1 MNTAIVVLNYNDTGT
16 TLPYLKAIRDYSVYS
31 HIIVVDN
38 ASTDP
43 STSEI
48 EAYCAE
54 IGADFLPAKENRGYA
69 AGNNLGIRY
78 AIERYGSDIIFVS
91 NPDIICPQETAAAVV
106 NAFSEHERIG
116 IASGLVHVYDSAH
129 KLKTYS
135 SFAYRTPAVADML
148 LNCFQIITKIQRTVL
163 HTSIYYSA
171 DQVKQNGFLY
181 VEAMSGCFFA
191 ISREAFLAVDGLDE
205 DTFLYY
211 EEAILGQRLKAKGY
225 RGVIVDAPVIHDEKK
240 DKAVG
245 FKKQWRTH
253 TRTQRS
259 AKIYMRKYLHCNALT
274 MALFSAFSLF
284 NFFEKYM
291 LSLVLR

>member
-1 MNTAIVVLNYNDTGT
+1 MKTAIVILNYNDTAT
-16 TLPYLKAIRDYSVYS
+16 TLSYLKAIQGYDIYN
-31 HIIVVDN
+31 HIVVVDN

-43 STSEI
+43 STTELQ
-48 EAYCAE
+48 ACCRE
-54 IGADFLPAKENRGYA
+54 IGADFVQAQLNRGYA
-69 AGNNLGIRY
+69 SGNNLGIRY

-91 NPDIICPQETAAAVV
+91 NPDIICSQETATAVV

-116 IASGLVHVYDSAH
+116 IASGLVHVFDSDH
-129 KLKTYS
+129 RLKTYS
-135 SFAYRTPAVADML
+135 SFAYKTPAVADML

-225 RGVIVDAPVIHDEKK
+225 RGVVVDVPVIHDEKT

-253 TRTQRS
+253 RFTQASART
-259 AKIYMRKYLHCNALT
+259 YMRKYLQCNSLT
-274 MALFSAFSLF
+274 IAAYSFVSVIG
-284 NFFEKYM
+284 FFEKYA
-291 LSLVLR
+291 LSLVMR